1 MVHFKLESPLSHRI
15 SPFGTTSMR
24 LRDAKA
30 FADWAEQAC
39 AVIVQCIVDARGRP
53 FQVHCAG
60 IQQGLGP
67 AAQWLRAVG
76 VVIDE
81 QGRMNAP

>member
-1 MVHFKLESPLSHRI
+1 MVHFTLESPPSHRI

-39 AVIVQCIVDARGRP
+39 AVIVQCIVDAHSRP
-53 FQVHCAG
+53 FQVHCA
-60 IQQGLGP
+60 GLGP

-81 QGRMNAP
+81 QGLMNAP